1 MIVSYYKK
9 PTGQMDE
16 VMTVSKRVRTRDLQ
30 SASVILDFKN
40 LRVEKASLDGTV
52 VDRDWNRIMNYY
64 YQFYKSTIDRLLMEN
79 GYEIKQIN
87 PTETQDEKSDNTD

>member
-1 MIVSYYKK
+1 
-9 PTGQMDE
+9 MDE

-64 YQFYKSTIDRLLMEN
+64 YQFYKSTLDRLLMEN

>member
-1 MIVSYYKK
+1 
-9 PTGQMDE
+9 MDE